1 MKNPTPIQTPE
12 SVLAAAALKA
22 KNIREAAMKQNRN
35 VSHMLKSGAMHQHAA
50 KRSMPHVRGR

>member
-1 MKNPTPIQTPE
+1 MNNEPPIQTPE
-12 SVLAAAALKA
+12 SVLAAALKA
-22 KNIREAAMKQNRN
+22 KNIREAALKQNRN

>member
-1 MKNPTPIQTPE
+1 MNNPAPTPQPE

-22 KNIREAAMKQNRN
+22 KNVREAALKQNRN
-35 VSHMLKSGAMHQHAA
+35 VSHFMKSGAMHQHAA

>member
-1 MKNPTPIQTPE
+1 
-12 SVLAAAALKA
+12 LKA
-22 KNIREAAMKQNRN
+22 KNAREAALKQNRN

>member
-1 MKNPTPIQTPE
+1 MNNETPIQTPE

-22 KNIREAAMKQNRN
+22 KNAREAALKQNRN
-35 VSHMLKSGAMHQHAA
+35 VSHMLKSGAMNQHAA